1 MTDGLPAA
9 LLQLK
14 MLIWVH
20 SAFGALLLLGIP
32 AVALVTRND
41 DLVLGILPC
50 LAVWGGGY
58 GLLRKK
64 ATELAPEER
73 VAVNGLPLWVPP
85 LVAVSSLLS
94 PIWFSTP
101 FGAWVVGAWLLL
113 AATIAIQ
120 WGLSNGL
127 GIPVHRKAWGAML
140 FALGVPLI
148 LGAVVFYLFLMTM
161 RC

>member
-1 MTDGLPAA
+1 MIDEVPAA
-9 LLQLK
+9 LLRLK
-14 MLIWVH
+14 ILIWAH
-20 SAFGALLLLGIP
+20 SALGALLLLGIP

-50 LAVWGGGY
+50 LAVWGIGY
-58 GLLRKK
+58 GSLRKK
-64 ATELAPEER
+64 AAELAPEER
-73 VAVNGLPLWVPP
+73 VALNGLPLWAPP

-120 WGLSNGL
+120 WGLSNSL
-127 GIPVHRKAWGAML
+127 GIPVHRKAWGGML
-140 FALGVPLI
+140 FALGLPFVM
-148 LGAVVFYLFLMTM
+148 GAVFFVLFLLSM